1 MQFPRLGYFLL
12 AAVPHPYSAK
22 ADSHVPE
29 SNFSQQDQADGVSL
43 RRVAVVGTLR
53 HHVCE
58 VDSLPKHVACL
69 EEEGQVKTSSQDSPV
84 SSPPLVLLVL
94 RMRLSQVIIFL
105 ESPSQ
110 NKVGGGREE

>member
-1 MQFPRLGYFLL
+1 MQFLRLGCFLPTI
-12 AAVPHPYSAK
+12 VPHPSSAK

-29 SNFSQQDQADGVSL
+29 GNFSQQDQTDGVSL

-69 EEEGQVKTSSQDSPV
+69 EEQGQVKTSSQDRPA
-84 SSPPLVLLVL
+84 SPPPHPICASGIEDEVVTGDH
-94 RMRLSQVIIFL
+94 LSGTSFSEQ
-105 ESPSQ
+105 
-110 NKVGGGREE
+110 GG